1 MTLLGYFC
9 LICWRE
15 ADVIWSSAIFQ
26 MLQNR
31 DGQAFIIHP
40 GPRPRGLPFQFTR
53 IVFIAR
59 AFIRAVLVGELGLDR
74 RNLVCRFCLSAR
86 RQSVK

>member
-1 MTLLGYFC
+1 
-9 LICWRE
+9 
-15 ADVIWSSAIFQ
+15 

-86 RQSVK
+86 SQSVK